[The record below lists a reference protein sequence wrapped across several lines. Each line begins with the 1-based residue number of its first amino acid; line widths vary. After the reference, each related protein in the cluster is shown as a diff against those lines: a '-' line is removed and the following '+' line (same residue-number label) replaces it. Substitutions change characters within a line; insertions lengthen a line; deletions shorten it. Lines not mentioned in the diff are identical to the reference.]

1 MFRIVSRYSYL
12 YLIREKRR
20 SVVGRISLLPRGVT
34 MLARAASVLGDVQSL
49 QELRVDLR
57 RRDKARR
64 TKMKRDKDH
73 GGEGGRVKRRRSV
86 GERNTQ

>member
-1 MFRIVSRYSYL
+1 
-12 YLIREKRR
+12 
-20 SVVGRISLLPRGVT
+20 

-73 GGEGGRVKRRRSV
+73 GREGREGEKEAVGRGEEHTVSKMSKRWRIRGSFSLYMR
-86 GERNTQ
+86 GESGPYCRAA